1 MVLSAGFIFSHSG
14 SLWPPLFCSML
25 ICLSPIDLST
35 AGTHLAFAKVL
46 CVLIR
51 RCLLT
56 VHFVRAI
63 TICKIIFF
71 LQKLLRFQGPVGLLS
86 LSLYFFFFRLQQAF
100 QKPLDKTKE
109 EFLRYFTYHLLA
121 IKLWQNYSNCSSVI

>member
-35 AGTHLAFAKVL
+35 AGTHLAFAKAL

-86 LSLYFFFFRLQQAF
+86 LSVFFFLFTTSISKTFR
-100 QKPLDKTKE
+100 
-109 EFLRYFTYHLLA
+109 
-121 IKLWQNYSNCSSVI
+121 